1 MENAQTKTCP
11 RCGRTLPIENFY
23 KGSNGYV
30 YAYCKECSKMYK
42 KERSM
47 RITPP
52 DSENPLSAY
61 TPRQLMQELVRRGY
75 TGKLKLVRID
85 EIDLNNL

>member
-1 MENAQTKTCP
+1 MENTQTKTCP
-11 RCGRTLPIENFY
+11 KCGRTLPIESFY
-23 KGSNGYV
+23 KRSNGQIFT
-30 YAYCKECSKMYK
+30 YCKECVKVINSA
-42 KERSM
+42 R

-75 TGKLKLVRID
+75 TGKLKLVTIN

>member
-1 MENAQTKTCP
+1 MENETKTCP
-11 RCGRTLPIENFY
+11 KCGRTLTADSFY
-23 KGSNGYV
+23 KRSNGTLYS
-30 YAYCKECSKMYK
+30 YCKECAKAYN
-42 KERSM
+42 KEHNM

-52 DSENPLSAY
+52 DSENPLSAF

-75 TGKLKLVRID
+75 TGKLKLVTIN

>member
-1 MENAQTKTCP
+1 MKNTQTKTCP

-23 KGSNGYV
+23 KRSDGYV
-30 YAYCKECSKMYK
+30 YAYCKECSKMYN

-47 RITPP
+47 RITPPP

-61 TPRQLMQELVRRGY
+61 TPRQLMCELKRRGY
-75 TGKLKLVRID
+75 TGKLYIQQVADLDKL
-85 EIDLNNL
+85 

>member
-1 MENAQTKTCP
+1 MENTQTKTCP

-23 KGSNGYV
+23 KRSNGQMYT
-30 YAYCKECSKMYK
+30 YCKECTKIYN
-42 KERSM
+42 KEHSM

-61 TPRQLMQELVRRGY
+61 TPRQLMCELKRRGY
-75 TGKLKLVRID
+75 TGKLYIQQVA
-85 EIDLNNL
+85 DLDRL

>member
-1 MENAQTKTCP
+1 MENTQTKTCP

-23 KGSNGYV
+23 KRSNGQMYT
-30 YAYCKECSKMYK
+30 YCKECQKMYN

-61 TPRQLMQELVRRGY
+61 TPRQLMQELKRRGY
-75 TGKLKLVRID
+75 TSKLYIQQVA
-85 EIDLNNL
+85 DLDRL

>member
-1 MENAQTKTCP
+1 MENTQTKTCSK
-11 RCGRTLPIENFY
+11 CGRMLPIESFY
-23 KGSNGYV
+23 KRGDGRTQ
-30 YAYCKECSKMYK
+30 AYCKECTKAYN

-52 DSENPLSAY
+52 DSENPLSAF
-61 TPRQLMQELVRRGY
+61 TPRQLMQELARRGY
-75 TGKLKLVRID
+75 TGKLKLVTIN

>member
-1 MENAQTKTCP
+1 MENTQTKTCP

-23 KGSNGYV
+23 VCKDGKPYS
-30 YAYCKECSKMYK
+30 YCKECVKARNAAHK
-42 KERSM
+42 
-47 RITPP
+47 ITPP

-61 TPRQLMQELVRRGY
+61 TPRQLMCELKRRGY
-75 TGKLKLVRID
+75 TGKLKLVTIN

>member
-1 MENAQTKTCP
+1 MENETKTCP
-11 RCGRTLPIENFY
+11 KCGRTLPIESFY
-23 KGSNGYV
+23 KRSDGRTQ
-30 YAYCKECSKMYK
+30 AYCKECTKTYN

-52 DSENPLSAY
+52 DSENPLSAF

-75 TGKLKLVRID
+75 TGKLKLVTIN

>member
-1 MENAQTKTCP
+1 MENTQTKTCP

-23 KGSNGYV
+23 KRSNGQIFT
-30 YAYCKECSKMYK
+30 YCKECVKVINSA
-42 KERSM
+42 R

-61 TPRQLMQELVRRGY
+61 TPRQLMCELKRRGY
-75 TGKLKLVRID
+75 TGKLYIQQVADLDKL
-85 EIDLNNL
+85 

>member
-1 MENAQTKTCP
+1 MENTQTKTCP
-11 RCGRTLPIENFY
+11 KCGRTLPIENFY

-52 DSENPLSAY
+52 RFGKSPLGIHSETAYAGAETQGLYGEIIHSAS
-61 TPRQLMQELVRRGY
+61 R
-75 TGKLKLVRID
+75 
-85 EIDLNNL
+85 